1 MTPKMN
7 SDKSANW
14 SDAFSDYAPAIQAVE
29 DCMARRATEA
39 ETTVVLGEVADEF
52 ITDTEC
58 PFGKLWLV
66 REFLD
71 KME

>member
-1 MTPKMN
+1 
-7 SDKSANW
+7 
-14 SDAFSDYAPAIQAVE
+14 
-29 DCMARRATEA
+29 MARRATEA

>member
-1 MTPKMN
+1 MN
-7 SDKSANW
+7 TNKSAYSSATSFN
-14 SDAFSDYAPAIQAVE
+14 FYPAIQSVE
-29 DCMARRATEA
+29 DCMSRRATEA
-39 ETTVVLGEVADEF
+39 ETTAALGKIADEF

-58 PFGKLWLV
+58 PFGRLWLV